1 MKKLYFLVFSL
12 LLLTGYAAQSQCT
25 NTTSFGSAT
34 INPSGT
40 AVTVSTCSFA
50 GEYSTIS
57 GAVNGQ
63 TLRFTSSVATDFI
76 TIRSG
81 SSSGPVVASGLT
93 PLVFANTFTG
103 TLYAHWNASA
113 ACNSQGTCRTTT
125 VQCTSCVPPPPPAND
140 LCAGAI
146 NINCGQTITGSTAAA
161 TADAVGTCTTALG
174 TAPGVWYTFAG
185 DGSQTTL
192 SLCGS
197 SYDTKI
203 GVFSGTCAGLV
214 CVAGNDDFCGLQSQV
229 TVTANVGTT
238 YYVLVTGFGANSGN
252 FTLARTCVFPC
263 AGVPSPGSIT
273 GPSALTCA
281 GTNVTLS
288 LTGFTTGV
296 TGITFQWKSSP
307 TSGGPYTNIAGATN
321 STYTGPAGIN
331 RFYVCTVTC
340 SNGGGNATTA
350 EFALNVNS
358 PVHSAVSATPA
369 TSCSPGNTAITATV
383 SGGVTTGGSGVLG
396 SSGTINLA
404 IPDNL
409 PAGANSVI
417 NLPATNI
424 ALATDLKI
432 RVNLSHTWSGDL
444 KFTLTSPCGTTF
456 LFDRL
461 GVPVST
467 VGNLDNFGTSNVSP
481 NPPPAVYTFD
491 LAGATV
497 LPETAGGSGFI
508 AAGTYRPSDVNGAA
522 HNWAGFTFPCA
533 AAGAWTLNVSDN
545 AVLDQGTLVDWA
557 IIGVTA
563 GNYTHSLTGP
573 GGTIVQ
579 NPATGPNNSTGNFS
593 VTNIPAGVHT
603 FTITST
609 DVTGCSVSSPVTVT
623 VNQTPTVTITPAAA
637 TICSGNIL
645 QINGAATPA
654 NTQTFASGAIN
665 LAIPDN
671 NATGVTTPA
680 IVVPA
685 AVNIANAAN
694 LRVRINARHSWVGDL
709 TFALTSPCGSTFL
722 FDRPGVPVTNIG
734 VGSSAN
740 LGTSN
745 ATTPPPAVYTFDL
758 AAATIIPETA
768 PASGFIPTGSYRP
781 SDAAGAAHNW
791 AGITFPCAASGNWT
805 LTLIDRGA
813 GDNGVLVDWAILY
826 DAPNPVVFSPV
837 TNLFTNAAATTPYV
851 AGTPVTTVWTNTPV
865 TATYTATSTI
875 AGCTSAPASVTI
887 TVNQLPAI
895 TTQPAA
901 LAAPICPGFN
911 VTYSVAA
918 TGAGLTY
925 QWQVSTDN
933 GTTYTNLV
941 NNPPY
946 SGVTTNSLLITNV
959 TTAMTNYRYRV
970 VVSGTCPPAVTS
982 NAVTLVVATPPT
994 ITTQPAS
1001 VTVCA
1006 NTNPS
1011 FTVVAAGIPAPTI
1024 YQWQVSTNAGVT
1036 WTNLTTGGSYTPTF
1050 TITGVT
1056 TALSGNRY
1064 RVIVTNNCGQ
1074 SVTSNG
1080 LATLTVNAVP
1090 TVTVTSLT
1098 STRICLSDTLVPL
1111 SGSPV
1116 GGSWSGIGV
1125 SGFNFVP
1132 GVTAIGTYTLTYTYT
1147 NSVGCTATA
1156 TTVAKVEDCPERIR
1170 LLRDDAVILYPNPN
1184 SGQFFV
1190 RMNSTLYNY
1199 LGMKVYNV
1207 QGQLVN
1213 GTTVNDAVSSPTYSG
1228 LVYGRV
1234 IPINLSHLPAG
1245 TYMVKFYYDD
1255 GVRTS
1260 EKSFPVIINR

>member
-25 NTTSFGSAT
+25 NTTAFGSAT
-34 INPSGT
+34 INLSGT

-76 TIRSG
+76 TIHSG
-81 SSSGPVVASGLT
+81 SSNGPVVASGVT

-103 TLYAHWNASA
+103 TLYAHWNTSA
-113 ACNSQGTCRTTT
+113 ACGSQGTCRTTT

-174 TAPGVWYTFAG
+174 TARGVWYTFAG

-203 GVFSGTCAGLV
+203 GVFSGSCAGLT

-229 TVTANVGTT
+229 TVNTVVGTT
-238 YYVLVTGFGANSGN
+238 YYVLVTGFGTANGA

-273 GPSALTCA
+273 GPSTLTCA

-340 SNGGGNATTA
+340 ANGGGNATTA
-350 EFALNVNS
+350 EFALNVNR

-369 TSCSPGNTAITATV
+369 TSCSPGATAITATV

-404 IPDNL
+404 IPDNV

-417 NLPATNI
+417 NLAATNI

-432 RVNLSHTWSGDL
+432 RVNLNHTWSGDL

-461 GVPVST
+461 GVPAGA
-467 VGNLDNFGTSNVSP
+467 VGNADNFGTATGA

-508 AAGTYRPSDVNGAA
+508 AAGTYQPSNTAGAA
-522 HNWAGFTFPCA
+522 HTWAGFTFPCA

-545 AVLDQGTLVDWA
+545 AALDQGTLVDWA

-593 VTNIPAGVHT
+593 VTNIPAGIHT

-609 DVTGCSVSSPVTVT
+609 DVTGCSVSSPVIVT
-623 VNQTPTVTITPAAA
+623 VNPTPAVTIIPGGAVSTVSYTGPAVAIPDNTPAGVNVVLPVSGLTGNITDLNFRFDANPAGTCNATIGNTDAAVNHTFIGDLIFRLTSPAGTTVTIVNRRGGTRENICNTLLDDDGGFPALSTVTSTTGQFLSGNFAPDNA
-637 TICSGNIL
+637 LSAFDGQNGNGNWTLNVSDNAGIDIGSLRRFSLVISTASPTTICNGNIL
-645 QINGAATPA
+645 QLTTVSTPA
-654 NTQTFASGAIN
+654 GS
-665 LAIPDN
+665 
-671 NATGVTTPA
+671 
-680 IVVPA
+680 VV
-685 AVNIANAAN
+685 
-694 LRVRINARHSWVGDL
+694 
-709 TFALTSPCGSTFL
+709 
-722 FDRPGVPVTNIG
+722 
-734 VGSSAN
+734 
-740 LGTSN
+740 
-745 ATTPPPAVYTFDL
+745 Y
-758 AAATIIPETA
+758 
-768 PASGFIPTGSYRP
+768 
-781 SDAAGAAHNW
+781 
-791 AGITFPCAASGNWT
+791 
-805 LTLIDRGA
+805 
-813 GDNGVLVDWAILY
+813 
-826 DAPNPVVFSPV
+826 SPV
-837 TNLFTNAAATTPYV
+837 TDLYTDAGATV
-851 AGTPVTTVWTNTPV
+851 AYTGTALNTVWAKPTV
-865 TATYTATSTI
+865 TRTYTATSTTG
-875 AGCTSAPASVTI
+875 AGCTASSTITI

-901 LAAPICPGFN
+901 LAAPVCPGFN
-911 VTYSVAA
+911 VTYSVVA

-946 SGVTTNSLLITNV
+946 SGVTTSSLLITNV

-1050 TITGVT
+1050 TITGAT

-1090 TVTVTSLT
+1090 TVTVTSLS
-1098 STRICLSDTLVPL
+1098 STRICLSDTLIPL

-1147 NSVGCTATA
+1147 NSFGCTASA

>member
-25 NTTSFGSAT
+25 NTSSFGSAT
-34 INPSGT
+34 INLSGT

-63 TLRFTSSVATDFI
+63 TLRFTSSIATDFI
-76 TIRSG
+76 TIHSG
-81 SSSGPVVASGLT
+81 SSNGPVIASGVT

-103 TLYAHWNASA
+103 TLYAHWNTSA
-113 ACNSQGTCRTTT
+113 ACGSAATCRTTT

-161 TADAVGTCTTALG
+161 TVDAVGTCTTALG
-174 TAPGVWYTFAG
+174 TARGVWYTFAG

-203 GVFSGTCAGLV
+203 GVFSGTCAGLA

-229 TVTANVGTT
+229 TVNTVVGTT
-238 YYVLVTGFGANSGN
+238 YYVLVTGFGTANGA

-273 GPSALTCA
+273 GPSTLTCA

-340 SNGGGNATTA
+340 ANGGGNATTA
-350 EFALNVNS
+350 EFALNVNR

-369 TSCSPGNTAITATV
+369 TSCSPGATAITATV

-404 IPDNL
+404 IPDNV

-417 NLPATNI
+417 NLAATNI

-432 RVNLSHTWSGDL
+432 RVNLNHTWSGDL

-461 GVPVST
+461 GVPAST
-467 VGNLDNFGTSNVSP
+467 VGNADNFGTATGA

-508 AAGTYRPSDVNGAA
+508 AAGTYQPSNTAGAA
-522 HNWAGFTFPCA
+522 HTWAGFTFPCA

-609 DVTGCSVSSPVTVT
+609 DVTGCSVSSPVIVT
-623 VNQTPTVTITPAAA
+623 VNPTPAVTIIPGGAVSTVSYTGPAVAIPDNTPAGVNVVLPVSGLTGNITDLNFRFDANPAGTCNATIGNTDAAVNHTFIGDLIFRLTSPTGTTVTIVNRRGGTRENICNTLLDDDGGFPALSTVTSTTGQFLSGNFAPDNA
-637 TICSGNIL
+637 LSAFDGQNGNGNWTLNVSDNAGIDIGSLRRFSLVISTASPTTICNGNIL
-645 QINGAATPA
+645 QLTTVSTPA
-654 NTQTFASGAIN
+654 GS
-665 LAIPDN
+665 
-671 NATGVTTPA
+671 
-680 IVVPA
+680 VV
-685 AVNIANAAN
+685 
-694 LRVRINARHSWVGDL
+694 
-709 TFALTSPCGSTFL
+709 
-722 FDRPGVPVTNIG
+722 
-734 VGSSAN
+734 
-740 LGTSN
+740 
-745 ATTPPPAVYTFDL
+745 Y
-758 AAATIIPETA
+758 
-768 PASGFIPTGSYRP
+768 
-781 SDAAGAAHNW
+781 
-791 AGITFPCAASGNWT
+791 
-805 LTLIDRGA
+805 
-813 GDNGVLVDWAILY
+813 
-826 DAPNPVVFSPV
+826 SPV
-837 TNLFTNAAATTPYV
+837 TDLYTDAGATV
-851 AGTPVTTVWTNTPV
+851 AYTGTALNTVWAKPTV
-865 TATYTATSTI
+865 TRTYTATSTTG
-875 AGCTSAPASVTI
+875 AGCTASSTITI

-901 LAAPICPGFN
+901 LAAPVCPGFN
-911 VTYSVAA
+911 VTYSVVA

-933 GTTYTNLV
+933 GTTYNNLV

-946 SGVTTNSLLITNV
+946 SGVTTSSLLITNV

-1050 TITGVT
+1050 TITGAT

-1080 LATLTVNAVP
+1080 LATLTVNPVP

-1147 NSVGCTATA
+1147 NSFGCTATA

-1170 LLRDDAVILYPNPN
+1170 LLRDDAVILYPNPS

>member
-25 NTTSFGSAT
+25 NTSVFGSAT
-34 INPSGT
+34 INLSGT

-113 ACNSQGTCRTTT
+113 ACNSQSTCRTTT
-125 VQCTSCVPPPPPAND
+125 VQCTSCIPPPPPAND

-203 GVFSGTCAGLV
+203 GVFSGSCAGLT
-214 CVAGNDDFCGLQSQV
+214 CIIGNDDFCGTQSQV
-229 TVTANVGTT
+229 TVNTTVGTT
-238 YYVLVTGFGANSGN
+238 YYVLVTGFSTNSGN

-350 EFALNVNS
+350 EFALNVNR

-369 TSCSPGNTAITATV
+369 TSCAPGNTAITATV

-417 NLPATNI
+417 NLTPTNI

-497 LPETAGGSGFI
+497 LPETAGASGFI
-508 AAGTYRPSDVNGAA
+508 AAGTYKPSDVNGAA

-593 VTNIPAGVHT
+593 VSNIPAGVHT

-609 DVTGCSVSSPVTVT
+609 DVTGCSVSSPVIVT
-623 VNQTPTVTITPAAA
+623 VNPTPAVTIIPGGAVSTVSYTGPVVAIPDNTPAGVNIVLPVSGLTGNISDLNFQFDANPAGTCNATIGNTNAAVDHTFIGDLIFRLTSPAGTTVTIVNRRGGTRENICNTVLDDDGGFPALSTVTSTTGQFLSGNFAPDNA
-637 TICSGNIL
+637 LSAFDGQNGNGNWTLNVSDNASLDNGSLRRFSLVISTASPTTICAGNIL
-645 QINGAATPA
+645 QLTTVSTPA
-654 NTQTFASGAIN
+654 GS
-665 LAIPDN
+665 
-671 NATGVTTPA
+671 
-680 IVVPA
+680 VV
-685 AVNIANAAN
+685 
-694 LRVRINARHSWVGDL
+694 
-709 TFALTSPCGSTFL
+709 
-722 FDRPGVPVTNIG
+722 
-734 VGSSAN
+734 
-740 LGTSN
+740 
-745 ATTPPPAVYTFDL
+745 Y
-758 AAATIIPETA
+758 
-768 PASGFIPTGSYRP
+768 
-781 SDAAGAAHNW
+781 
-791 AGITFPCAASGNWT
+791 
-805 LTLIDRGA
+805 
-813 GDNGVLVDWAILY
+813 
-826 DAPNPVVFSPV
+826 SPV
-837 TNLFTNAAATTPYV
+837 TDLYTDAGATV
-851 AGTPVTTVWTNTPV
+851 AYTGTALNTVWAKPTV
-865 TATYTATSTI
+865 TRTYTATSTTG
-875 AGCTSAPASVTI
+875 AGCTSSSTITI

-901 LAAPICPGFN
+901 LAAPVCPGFN
-911 VTYSVAA
+911 VNYTVAA

-959 TTAMTNYRYRV
+959 TTTMTNYRYRV

-1050 TITGVT
+1050 TITGAT

-1080 LATLTVNAVP
+1080 LATLTVNAAP
-1090 TVTVTSLT
+1090 TVTVTSLS

-1147 NSVGCTATA
+1147 NSFGCTASA